1 MRRLTDTRSQ
11 RCLIPALLHQYL
23 RHLRDIR
30 AHGPGGKFR
39 MKLHAPGALAKTECL
54 VHFLTTACKQH
65 GVLRQSQHG
74 LTMHQLR
81 RERLRRFAEQRISAR
96 RVGQCDVD
104 GADLDA
110 VRAVIHGTS
119 EGVRQ
124 QLMAITDTEHG
135 HAGNGHCA
143 QPVGGLF
150 APGFTV
156 ADHAVRAGHHHARQ
170 GVGGGQY
177 LCCAD
182 IQHGCWQAFA
192 QALGNPVI
200 EIALSGADLREG
212 TASTGNQD
220 RLGSHRDFSTPPAIA
235 GIQDGADC
243 TIWSGHARM
252 AVGGIDRYDHRDAMI
267 TDQTM
272 PPCPRLLLP
281 LFCALLLGGCAL
293 PAVDQ
298 GVNAQRLPDTA
309 LHGTWLDSTTQPMTE
324 AHPGLSGLIA
334 LPDAHQAF
342 AARMMLAE
350 SAERTLDV
358 QYYIWHQ
365 DVTGTLLLNALHD
378 AADRGVRVRLLLD
391 DNGVPGM
398 DTLLAALDTHPNLD
412 IRLFNPFALRRP
424 KMLGFLAGFPRTN
437 RRMHN
442 KSFTVDQR
450 VAVIGGRNIGDEYF
464 GASTGVQF
472 TDLDVLAI
480 GPAAEQVAVDF
491 DRYWA
496 SQSAYPV
503 TQILPAS
510 KHDRVA
516 LLGTA
521 MEDAMRDD
529 DAIEYLSLLEA
540 TPFADRLNS
549 GAIHFQWAPVR
560 MISDD
565 PAKGLGQAART
576 DLMISQLPPLFQ
588 AAEHSVDLISPYFVP
603 TRPGVALLTSLSQR
617 GVRVRILTNS
627 LEATNVAA
635 VHAGYARYRKDML
648 AAGIELFE
656 MRKLSEDMERNESAG
671 PFGSSGASL
680 HAKTFAIDGRQAF
693 IGSFNFD
700 PRSAELNTELGF
712 IIDSPVIARDISSVF
727 DRQVPGEAYAV
738 HLDDRGRLYWT
749 EQHGAGT
756 QRFEHDPKTGFFKR
770 ARVKVL
776 SWLPIEW
783 ML

>member
-1 MRRLTDTRSQ
+1 
-11 RCLIPALLHQYL
+11 
-23 RHLRDIR
+23 
-30 AHGPGGKFR
+30 
-39 MKLHAPGALAKTECL
+39 
-54 VHFLTTACKQH
+54 
-65 GVLRQSQHG
+65 
-74 LTMHQLR
+74 
-81 RERLRRFAEQRISAR
+81 
-96 RVGQCDVD
+96 
-104 GADLDA
+104 
-110 VRAVIHGTS
+110 
-119 EGVRQ
+119 
-124 QLMAITDTEHG
+124 
-135 HAGNGHCA
+135 
-143 QPVGGLF
+143 
-150 APGFTV
+150 
-156 ADHAVRAGHHHARQ
+156 
-170 GVGGGQY
+170 
-177 LCCAD
+177 
-182 IQHGCWQAFA
+182 
-192 QALGNPVI
+192 
-200 EIALSGADLREG
+200 
-212 TASTGNQD
+212 
-220 RLGSHRDFSTPPAIA
+220 
-235 GIQDGADC
+235 
-243 TIWSGHARM
+243 M
-252 AVGGIDRYDHRDAMI
+252 AVGAAGGYDREDAMI

-272 PPCPRLLLP
+272 PPFARLL
-281 LFCALLLGGCAL
+281 FLLLCYLSFGGCAL

-298 GVNAQRLPDTA
+298 GLNAQRLPDGA
-309 LHGTWLDSTTQPMTE
+309 LHGTWLDSTTLPLTN

-342 AARMMLAE
+342 AARMVLAE

-398 DTLLAALDTHPNLD
+398 DELLAALDTHPNMT
-412 IRLFNPFALRRP
+412 IRLFNPFALRKP

-480 GPAAEQVAVDF
+480 GPAAEQVITDF

-503 TQILPAS
+503 AQILPAP
-510 KHDRVA
+510 KHDRVS
-516 LLGTA
+516 LL
-521 MEDAMRDD
+521 DAAVEQAGRDD
-529 DAIEYLSLLEA
+529 DAVEYLGLLEA
-540 TPFADRLNS
+540 SHFTDRLDS
-549 GAIHFQWAPVR
+549 GEIHFEWAPVR

-565 PAKGLGQAART
+565 PAKGLGKAARS
-576 DLMISQLPPLFQ
+576 DLMISQLPPLLL

-712 IIDSPVIARDISSVF
+712 IIDSPVLARGISNVF
-727 DRQVPGEAYAV
+727 DQQVPGQAYAV
-738 HLDDRGRLYWT
+738 HLDERGKLYWT
-749 EQHGAGT
+749 EQHGDDE
-756 QRFEHDPKTGFFKR
+756 QRFERDPKVGLFKR